1 MQAEFM
7 YIIPTKELYPFSGQ
21 KKFPILGCYK
31 N

>member
-21 KKFPILGCYK
+21 KKIPIFFQVG
-31 N
+31 